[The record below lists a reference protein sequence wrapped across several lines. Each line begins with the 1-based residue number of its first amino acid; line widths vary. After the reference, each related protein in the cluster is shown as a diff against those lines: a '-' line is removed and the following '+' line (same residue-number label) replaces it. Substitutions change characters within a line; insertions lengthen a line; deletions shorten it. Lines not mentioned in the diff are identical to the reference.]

1 MLQLNLSQFPVLNS
15 QNVHLRNITLND
27 AEHVFNLRCNRDAMN
42 YIDRPIPKSIEE
54 SIEMIHQIEKGIND
68 NKSIGWAISLNND
81 SKLIGTIGFHRIDL
95 ENYRAEIGY
104 MLFPEYW
111 RKGIMNEAI
120 DMAIDYG
127 FKELKFHSIEANI
140 NPNNIA
146 SRNLLLKK
154 GFLKE
159 AYFKENYY
167 FNGRFLD
174 SEIYS
179 LLNKG

>member
-1 MLQLNLSQFPVLNS
+1 
-15 QNVHLRNITLND
+15 
-27 AEHVFNLRCNRDAMN
+27 
-42 YIDRPIPKSIEE
+42 
-54 SIEMIHQIEKGIND
+54 
-68 NKSIGWAISLNND
+68 
-81 SKLIGTIGFHRIDL
+81 
-95 ENYRAEIGY
+95 
-104 MLFPEYW
+104 
-111 RKGIMNEAI
+111 MNEAI

-154 GFLKE
+154 GFVKE

-167 FNGRFLD
+167 FNGKFLD